1 MLEGLYKI
9 FDRISYLQK
18 RFNFQ
23 INGLEVKNEE
33 TEIKKFDNTTFSKIL
48 KNEIKNNEE
57 KINEDEA
64 KKIDEVIKTKAE
76 KYNLN
81 PNLIKAIIKAES
93 NFNKEAVSEKGA
105 AGLMQLLPSTAKE
118 LGVKNIF
125 DIEENI
131 EGGTKYF
138 KMLLEKYNGDV
149 QKALAAYNAGFNN
162 VDKYQ
167 DIPPFVETQ
176 QFIKSVLKNFNEEGN
191 LDVEG

>member
-23 INGLEVKNEE
+23 INGLEVKNDE
-33 TEIKKFDNTTFSKIL
+33 TEIKKFDNKTFSKIL

-57 KINEDEA
+57 KINEEEG
-64 KKIDEVIKTKAE
+64 KKIEEVIKTKAE
-76 KYNLN
+76 KYNVN

-105 AGLMQLLPSTAKE
+105 SGLMQLLPSTAKE

-149 QKALAAYNAGFNN
+149 KKALAAYNAGFNN

-191 LDVEG
+191 FDVEG